1 MRDLFR
7 LGAIVLVSMWFLLL
21 VAIIAIWVL
30 SQHSPRSLGP
40 SAHWVMAHW
49 GECVF
54 GILPLAAILQIAV
67 DVADIRKNMLDEH
80 DEFDGQDES
89 DGESDVEP

>member
-7 LGAIVLVSMWFLLL
+7 LGAIVLVSVWFLLL

-30 SQHSPRSLGP
+30 KAHSPRTLGT
-40 SAHWVMAHW
+40 SADWIMVHW
-49 GECVF
+49 GEGLF

-67 DVADIRKNMLDEH
+67 DVADIRKNTLD
-80 DEFDGQDES
+80 QPSES
-89 DGESDVEP
+89 DEESEVEP